1 MNAEYLL
8 QSLFTGTFYYNSG
21 NALICCK
28 GCIDYKNIKA
38 RVIPKFFFF
47 ITVSRVSIFIR
58 SCKPKFSKIINMKVK
73 RLLFK
78 LVNFKY

>member
-38 RVIPKFFFF
+38 RVIPKFFF
-47 ITVSRVSIFIR
+47 SS
-58 SCKPKFSKIINMKVK
+58 
-73 RLLFK
+73 LF
-78 LVNFKY
+78 LM